1 MILTNLTLTDFGTFR
16 GEQHIPLQPKKS
28 RPIVLFGGKNGA
40 GKSTLLEA
48 IRLCFYGSGATGT
61 RSKDE
66 YMRYLDQKIHTNA
79 NALIQPTSASVAIEF
94 QYGDVDGLRRYL
106 VTRSWER
113 KSSGKIVEDLRVE
126 RDGRPLDDV
135 SAEHW
140 QDFVRDLLPPGV
152 SNLFFFDGERIQQ
165 LAEDSSEEQ
174 TLADAIKSLL
184 GLDVVERLQTD
195 LGIYLAR
202 LIKPLGHGSEHTDE
216 LTAVQE
222 EMAAIEVQIEGS
234 RRQRESEQERL
245 RELKSAI
252 QRSEDTI
259 AARGG
264 SFTRNREGL
273 IQKQAALKSKVQQQ
287 ETVVRELAAGL
298 LPFALVPGLCRELKD
313 RLLYEE
319 HLAQEAA
326 GRTLLHSKR
335 DAIKRKISSRDF
347 WQGLGPISSPVK
359 AKLRARLGEL
369 FETSLHLSRRNGQ
382 ETAVHHVSAEE
393 RSRLLSW
400 IDQAT
405 EDVPKLVQPLRG
417 EIERSYRELHKAEEA
432 LRKIP
437 ADDVLKPAL
446 EELRSLNHN
455 LAEVGKRVLVLDE
468 DQRGHELKLT
478 ELRRRFEQ
486 ATEKLTAQL
495 DHASRVH
502 LVPQVKKVLE
512 EYKTSLIHKKVLEL
526 QEAVTECFQT
536 LCRKKDSLGKIIVDP
551 NDFSVTLQDKHN
563 RPLPKAQLSAGE
575 KQIYAISMLWALAK
589 TSGRPLPIII
599 DTPLARLDSDHRK
612 LLAQHY
618 FPFASHQVL
627 ILSTDTEVDQSYFEE
642 LRSSVGQSYRLD
654 FDPVENGT
662 KIAPGYFWRH
672 ANENN

>member
-66 YMRYLDQKIHTNA
+66 YARYLDQKIHTNA

-94 QYGDVDGLRRYL
+94 QYGDVDGLRTYL

-165 LAEDSSEEQ
+165 LAEDSSDEQ

-202 LIKPLGHGSEHTDE
+202 LIKPLGRDSEHADE
-216 LTAVQE
+216 LTSVQE
-222 EMAAIEVQIEGS
+222 EITAVEVQIEGC
-234 RRQRESEQERL
+234 RRQREAEQERL

-252 QRSEDTI
+252 QRLEEQI
-259 AARGG
+259 ASRGG

-273 IQKQAALKSKVQQQ
+273 IQKQAALKSQIQQQ
-287 ETVVRELAAGL
+287 ETTLRELSAGL
-298 LPFALVPGLCRELKD
+298 LPFALIPSLCRELKD
-313 RLLYEE
+313 RLLAEE
-319 HLAQEAA
+319 SLAQEQAA
-326 GRTLLHSKR
+326 RTLLHSKR
-335 DAIKRKISSRDF
+335 DAIKRKIGSENF
-347 WQGLGPISSPVK
+347 WKGLGPISSPVK
-359 AKLRARLGEL
+359 AKLRTRLAEI
-369 FETSLHLSRRNGQ
+369 FETSLRLARRNG
-382 ETAVHHVSAEE
+382 EVTAIHHVSAEE
-393 RSRLLSW
+393 RSRMLSW

-405 EDVPKLVQPLRG
+405 EDIPKLLLPLRG
-417 EIERSYRELHKAEEA
+417 EIERSYRELHKAEDA

-437 ADDVLKPAL
+437 ADDVLKPSL
-446 EELRSLNHN
+446 EELRSLNHD
-455 LAEVGKRVLVLDE
+455 LAEVGKRLLGLDE
-468 DQRGHELKLT
+468 ALRSRELKLT

-486 ATEKLTAQL
+486 ATERLTAQL

-512 EYKTSLIHKKVLEL
+512 EYKSSLIHKKVLQL

-536 LCRKKDSLGKIIVDP
+536 LCRKKDSLGRIIVDP

-642 LRSSVGQSYRLD
+642 LRDSVGQAYRLD
-654 FDPVENGT
+654 FDPEENGT
-662 KIAPGYFWRH
+662 KVAPGYFWRH